1 MREEREAL
9 KASVSQADAAKLYN
23 RLSRVYDIWGH
34 LTESKAGKR
43 SLELADIKDGQHVL
57 EIAAGT
63 GLAFVEMV
71 KANPAGRN
79 IGIDISEGM
88 LAKAEQRLRH
98 AGCSNYELSVG
109 SALDIQAEDKSFDV
123 LLNKYMFDLLEE
135 SDWPKVLKEFHRV
148 LKPEGRLGLVNM
160 TFGEKLGSG
169 IYERLYRLSPP
180 LMGGCRGVR
189 LSGPLEQHGF
199 EVKLR
204 EYFQQ
209 LFFPSEVLLATKTNA
224 GHIAAVCEP
233 SAESEP
239 TGPMI

>member
-1 MREEREAL
+1 LTICWIPSLTHLSELSRKGGSVTAHEGEAPICGLAGVYAAARRRHSLMMLILLQRDERLSQADGRSETNRRNDYQEEVPVREEREAL
-9 KASVSQADAAKLYN
+9 KASVSQTDAAKLYN

-109 SALDIQAEDKSFDV
+109 SALDIFGGNG
-123 LLNKYMFDLLEE
+123 LKYEE
-135 SDWPKVLKEFHRV
+135 
-148 LKPEGRLGLVNM
+148 LVAWTRAN
-160 TFGEKLGSG
+160 E
-169 IYERLYRLSPP
+169 
-180 LMGGCRGVR
+180 
-189 LSGPLEQHGF
+189 
-199 EVKLR
+199 
-204 EYFQQ
+204 
-209 LFFPSEVLLATKTNA
+209 
-224 GHIAAVCEP
+224 
-233 SAESEP
+233 
-239 TGPMI
+239 